1 VRIMF
6 SGVMAGVIVLMAAGH
21 ALAHHAFAAEYD
33 AKKRVTLQGVV
44 TKMEWINPHSW
55 LHVDVKNPDGKVE
68 EWLVEGGPPNALFR
82 RGLSK
87 DALAPGTQVTI
98 EGARAKDG
106 TNKINGS
113 FVRMDGKKLFLGS
126 SGTGNPDEPGESK

>member
-1 VRIMF
+1 MRIMF
-6 SGVMAGVIVLMAAGH
+6 SGILAGAVLLTVAGH

-44 TKMEWINPHSW
+44 TKMEWVNPHTW
-55 LHVDVKNPDGKVE
+55 LHVDVKNPEGKVE

-82 RGLSK
+82 RGLQK
-87 DALAPGTQVTI
+87 TALMPGTPVTI
-98 EGARAKDG
+98 EGAKARDG
-106 TNKINGS
+106 TNRINGS
-113 FVRMDGKKLFLGS
+113 YVRLDGKKLFMGS